1 MRTTVRVIACVAVV
15 LAGCADGKDGH
26 MSGSPSGSSSGNP
39 HGRHTMAGMP
49 MNDPKAHTDH
59 DARHGGVLTME
70 GDYHVEIVV
79 AADGSI
85 DLFVSDA
92 VRGLIP
98 PGDVKGSITIEAGQ
112 GTQGKTV
119 LTLAPG
125 ATKGALS
132 VKGPPP
138 DGSTTYTWELDAS
151 GQKLK
156 MSLAVPKGG
165 TASIASPA
173 SGAMEH

>member
-1 MRTTVRVIACVAVV
+1 MRTTLWMIACGAAV
-15 LAGCADGKDGH
+15 LAGCANSENGH
-26 MSGSPSGSSSGNP
+26 MSGSPSGSSSAPPQG
-39 HGRHTMAGMP
+39 GHTMAGMP
-49 MNDPKAHTDH
+49 VNDPKAHTDH
-59 DARHGGVLTME
+59 DGRHGGVLTME

-79 AADGSI
+79 SADGSI

-92 VRGLIP
+92 IRGAIP
-98 PGDVKGSITIEAGQ
+98 PSDLKGSIAIEGGQ
-112 GTQGKTV
+112 ATKSKTV

-125 ATKGALS
+125 AAKGAVS
-132 VKGPPP
+132 AKGPPP

-165 TASIASPA
+165 TASLASPA
-173 SGAMEH
+173 SGGMEH

>member
-1 MRTTVRVIACVAVV
+1 MRTTVLVIACAAVV
-15 LAGCADGKDGH
+15 LAGCSHGEDGH
-26 MSGSPSGSSSGNP
+26 MSGSSSMNP
-39 HGRHTMAGMP
+39 HGGHTMTAMP
-49 MNDPKAHTDH
+49 MNDPKAHADH
-59 DARHGGVLTME
+59 DARHGGVLTMD
-70 GDYHVEIVV
+70 GDNHVEIVV

-92 VRGLIP
+92 VRGAIP
-98 PGDVKGSITIEAGQ
+98 PSDVKGSITIEGAKG
-112 GTQGKTV
+112 GKEKTV
-119 LTLAPG
+119 LALTAG
-125 ATKGALS
+125 ATKGAVS
-132 VKGPPP
+132 AKGPPP

-151 GQKLK
+151 AQKLK

>member
-1 MRTTVRVIACVAVV
+1 MRTTVRMIACAAVL
-15 LAGCADGKDGH
+15 LAGCADGEDGH
-26 MSGSPSGSSSGNP
+26 MAGSPSGASSGNP
-39 HGRHTMAGMP
+39 HGGHTMTAMP

-59 DARHGGVLTME
+59 DGRHGGVLTME

-92 VRGLIP
+92 VRGAIP
-98 PGDVKGSITIEAGQ
+98 PSEIKGSVTLEGDQSTKA
-112 GTQGKTV
+112 KTV

-125 ATKGALS
+125 ASKGALS
-132 VKGPPP
+132 AKGPPP
-138 DGSTTYTWELDAS
+138 NGSTTYTWDLDAS
-151 GQKLK
+151 GRKLK